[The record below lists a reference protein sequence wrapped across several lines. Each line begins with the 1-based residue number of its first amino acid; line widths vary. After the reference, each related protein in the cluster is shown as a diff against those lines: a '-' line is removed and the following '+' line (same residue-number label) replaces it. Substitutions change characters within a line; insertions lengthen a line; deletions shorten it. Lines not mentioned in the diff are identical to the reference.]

1 MFIFNVRT
9 GTSALL
15 MHCLMMCDAAVEE
28 TEELKK
34 INAQLGFMVGPRAS
48 GEADKQIAKPSIHL
62 ASQYDEASS
71 LPVVVPPAA
80 IESTFVKVLSESG
93 KKWG

>member
-34 INAQLGFMVGPRAS
+34 INAQLGFMVGPRAG
-48 GEADKQIAKPSIHL
+48 GEA
-62 ASQYDEASS
+62 
-71 LPVVVPPAA
+71 
-80 IESTFVKVLSESG
+80 
-93 KKWG
+93 

>member
-9 GTSALL
+9 GTSALP

-34 INAQLGFMVGPRAS
+34 INAQLGFMVGPRAG
-48 GEADKQIAKPSIHL
+48 GEA
-62 ASQYDEASS
+62 
-71 LPVVVPPAA
+71 
-80 IESTFVKVLSESG
+80 
-93 KKWG
+93 